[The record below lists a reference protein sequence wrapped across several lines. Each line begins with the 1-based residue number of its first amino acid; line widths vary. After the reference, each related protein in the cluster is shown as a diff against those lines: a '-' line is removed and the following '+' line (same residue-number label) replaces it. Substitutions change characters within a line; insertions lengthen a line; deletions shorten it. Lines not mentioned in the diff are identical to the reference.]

1 MDFQHDLKTFSP
13 SINPDGSV
21 HVSYTGSVV
30 LVPKQDFNALIA
42 LHEANDKNTALLS
55 QASEA
60 LKQRNEALDKY
71 RDALKTSKEDVTNDY
86 LTSHRGGYDKQGC
99 GHRADAEILA
109 AAVHGASIEQL
120 CKKRYTYNRY
130 GHKKVYSRGKIFSA
144 LSVKKPED
152 YQRIMDLYTTYPEV
166 FNCSVEVVIQWY
178 QKKYMK
184 GGKQL

>member
-13 SINPDGSV
+13 SINSDGSV
-21 HVSYTGSVV
+21 HISYTGSVV

-42 LHEANDKNTALLS
+42 LRDVNDKNTALLS
-55 QASEA
+55 QANDALGKYREA
-60 LKQRNEALDKY
+60 LKTA
-71 RDALKTSKEDVTNDY
+71 KEDAENDFRS
-86 LTSHRGGYDKQGC
+86 SHQGGWNKQGC

-120 CKKRYTYNRY
+120 CKKRYTYDRY
-130 GHKKVYSRGKIFSA
+130 GHKKVYSRGKIFNA

-152 YQRIMDLYTTYPEV
+152 YERIVSLYNTYPEL
-166 FNCSVEVVIQWY
+166 FNCSFEVVMQWY

-184 GGKQL
+184 GGKQV